1 MFRSPDPELVIRSA
15 PSYKRRYKTR
25 SVVGVGGSVGRD
37 GGVIWGPT
45 LLPPLPQPRAMI
57 AAANAPATKQ
67 TSVNRGISA
76 VCNAEGQKTI

>member
-1 MFRSPDPELVIRSA
+1 
-15 PSYKRRYKTR
+15 
-25 SVVGVGGSVGRD
+25 
-37 GGVIWGPT
+37 
-45 LLPPLPQPRAMI
+45 MI